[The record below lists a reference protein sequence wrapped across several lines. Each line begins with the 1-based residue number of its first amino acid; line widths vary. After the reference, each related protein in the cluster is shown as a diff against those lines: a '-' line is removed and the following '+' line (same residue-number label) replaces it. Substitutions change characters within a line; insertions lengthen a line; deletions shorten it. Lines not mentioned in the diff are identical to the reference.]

1 MEGTLGAYQIVW
13 TSELLRFQTTD
24 LSTQTS
30 WKFRWLWDNVSDFR
44 EPFSSMFRGKSSNF
58 RVSRFWPPME
68 IQYYVN
74 LGFGWGC
81 WMLGKG
87 LCMAII
93 WLSCEGKLRTLQM
106 NEPASQ
112 TKTRSASFFLKIC
125 RDKAHF
131 HGVNSAYWAPKQVM
145 CSKAFSIFFMA
156 TLSLVS
162 SSCRHIPGRW
172 TARNSTECLAYAW
185 NVSSIIQKYIS
196 NMGWIRMDS
205 DGLCMF
211 IIYNFHIWVSENSV
225 PLHPMVNDHYPY

>member
-74 LGFGWGC
+74 LGFVWGC
-81 WMLGKG
+81 WMLGKTMHG
-87 LCMAII
+87 NYLTQL
-93 WLSCEGKLRTLQM
+93 WRQLRNAA
-106 NEPASQ
+106 NEWACIANE
-112 TKTRSASFFLKIC
+112 TRSASVFLERFAVTKPISMGWTQHTGLPNRWC
-125 RDKAHF
+125 AQGILNLLHGNALLGLLILPAHS
-131 HGVNSAYWAPKQVM
+131 GEMNCQKLNRM
-145 CSKAFSIFFMA
+145 
-156 TLSLVS
+156 
-162 SSCRHIPGRW
+162 
-172 TARNSTECLAYAW
+172 
-185 NVSSIIQKYIS
+185 SSICMECFLDNSKIHS

-211 IIYNFHIWVSENSV
+211 IIYNFHIWCVWK
-225 PLHPMVNDHYPY
+225 